1 MSLLK
6 WSLIFLVIAGI
17 AAIFGFGNIAAG
29 AADIAK
35 WLFYIFL
42 AICVV
47 FAVLGMTV
55 YKKVT

>member
-29 AADIAK
+29 ATDLAK
-35 WLFYIFL
+35 
-42 AICVV
+42 
-47 FAVLGMTV
+47 
-55 YKKVT
+55 